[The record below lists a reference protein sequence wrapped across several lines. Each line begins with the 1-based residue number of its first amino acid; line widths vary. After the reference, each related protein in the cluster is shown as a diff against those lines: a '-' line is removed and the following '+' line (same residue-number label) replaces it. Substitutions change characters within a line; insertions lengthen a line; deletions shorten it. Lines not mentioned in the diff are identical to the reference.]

1 MSGLITHIAG
11 ESGIF
16 PYWLVLPFL
25 PWVGTEH
32 GPLQKSITHQND
44 ILRLAKSWVKCT
56 SVLNKV
62 PTMHLFTLQKYPFLG
77 ILLLCPKQTI
87 TSANGEH
94 DSVQRKP
101 GAMAS
106 PPPCQWH
113 THPCTWVD
121 KSSFCHLMRQIQ
133 QNAEIIQSMIEQ
145 KVMFSLWS
153 SSLLAHVVTGRREK
167 DKHLSRMYTS
177 QRPAHKCMPSE
188 TCLGRR
194 NSISRF

>member
-1 MSGLITHIAG
+1 MKWLFWALAGSLIGTILSWDQVISCMSGLVTHIAG

-16 PYWLVLPFL
+16 PYWLVLPCL

-94 DSVQRKP
+94 DNVQRKP

-106 PPPCQWH
+106 PSPCQWH
-113 THPCTWVD
+113 THPCAWVD
-121 KSSFCHLMRQIQ
+121 KSYILPSDEADTAECWDNPVYDRTESDVLTLIVQI
-133 QNAEIIQSMIEQ
+133 
-145 KVMFSLWS
+145 
-153 SSLLAHVVTGRREK
+153 
-167 DKHLSRMYTS
+167 TS
-177 QRPAHKCMPSE
+177 
-188 TCLGRR
+188 TLGNRKEGER
-194 NSISRF
+194 